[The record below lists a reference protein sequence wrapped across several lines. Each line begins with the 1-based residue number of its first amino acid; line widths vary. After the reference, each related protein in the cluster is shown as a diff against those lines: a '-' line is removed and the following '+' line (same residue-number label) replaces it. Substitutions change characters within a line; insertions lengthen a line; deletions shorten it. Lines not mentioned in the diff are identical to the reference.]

1 MRKESVWVKPVRT
14 VVQTVIGLIPV
25 APLLVDAV
33 GLSATAGIGASVVAV
48 AASLSRLMQVEAI
61 ERLLSKAGIETK

>member
-14 VVQTVIGLIPV
+14 VVQTVIGLVPV

>member
-61 ERLLSKAGIETK
+61 EKLLSKAGIETK